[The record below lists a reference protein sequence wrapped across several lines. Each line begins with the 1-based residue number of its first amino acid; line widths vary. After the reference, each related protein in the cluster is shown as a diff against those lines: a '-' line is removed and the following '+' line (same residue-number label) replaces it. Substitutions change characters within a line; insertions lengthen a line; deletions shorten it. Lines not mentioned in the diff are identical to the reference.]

1 MKYFS
6 TREEKF
12 CISKQPCNVLFI
24 IFIST
29 NEIPNHF
36 TLISFCCE
44 RHDLLCSHYN
54 SDLFTC
60 GDNMLF
66 SCVKISCFHGKAHL
80 VFHWCLYNKGPYF
93 MLVTLSTTD
102 KHETD
107 SVLIILPP
115 PPPPPPPSISAPFK
129 GI

>member
-1 MKYFS
+1 
-6 TREEKF
+6 
-12 CISKQPCNVLFI
+12 
-24 IFIST
+24 
-29 NEIPNHF
+29 
-36 TLISFCCE
+36 
-44 RHDLLCSHYN
+44 
-54 SDLFTC
+54 
-60 GDNMLF
+60 MLF

-107 SVLIILPP
+107 SVLIILLPPP
-115 PPPPPPPSISAPFK
+115 PPPPPPPSISVPFK